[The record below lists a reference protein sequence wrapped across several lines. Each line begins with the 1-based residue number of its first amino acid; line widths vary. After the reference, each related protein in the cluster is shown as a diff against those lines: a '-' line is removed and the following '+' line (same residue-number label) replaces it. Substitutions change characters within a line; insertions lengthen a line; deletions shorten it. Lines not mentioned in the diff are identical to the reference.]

1 MKKLLSLALVAVLTM
16 VMLASCETDKTPAGY
31 YAGTPTKDS
40 ITVNIGGEP
49 PTMFNILSIDSY
61 SNTVLSHVLDMLVI
75 KDPTGAIVPNA
86 AESWDYDEETLTYT
100 FYIRQGQVW
109 SNGDPVTAHDF
120 EFAWKSLLNPEFAAT
135 YAYAAFIIKNGEAY
149 TNGEVT
155 ADEVGVTA
163 LDDYTLELVLE
174 RPVPYALDELSG
186 PLFAPLNQSAYEA
199 IIAEFGEGSYGTDP
213 DKVVTN
219 GPYTITEWHHE
230 DYLLI
235 EKMEDYDGV
244 FQVSIPKIYFD
255 MIADSNTALNAFRAG
270 ELDFIHE
277 MSGEQANMLIEEGAP
292 VLGYQS
298 TTIQYIDYNYDWPG
312 LDNVNIRMGLT
323 LSIDTQALCD
333 NVLMDGSQPAYNIV
347 TGSVTETST
356 GEAFTNRVGPLFE
369 YNPELALELFELG
382 LEEEGLTRED
392 LNFVIICDDKEEVKK
407 ACAFIIEQW
416 NTVLGIEVTIEAM
429 PFKSR
434 IQHLIDQDFC
444 MCFDG
449 WTLGNNDP
457 VKILEVFISTNGNNA
472 AKYLNVEYDALM
484 ALAAMEPN
492 EEARYALLAQAET
505 LLVGEDMGPGP
516 LYFPYRNVIVSEK
529 VDGLVRTGFQY
540 TWRFASIDESVVG

>member
-1 MKKLLSLALVAVLTM
+1 MKKFISIVLTI
-16 VMLASCETDKTPAGY
+16 VLAVTLLASCKGKDPQGY
-31 YAGTPTKDS
+31 YPGTPTKDS

-86 AESWDYDEETLTYT
+86 AESWEYDEDTLTYT
-100 FYIRQGQVW
+100 FHIREGQVW

-135 YAYAAFIIKNGEAY
+135 YAYSAFILKNGEAY

-163 LDDYTLELVLE
+163 LDDYTLEVILS
-174 RPVPYALDELSG
+174 RPVPYFLDEISG
-186 PLFAPLNQSAYEA
+186 PLYGPLNQSAYEA
-199 IIAEFGEGSYGTDP
+199 IVAEFGEGSYGTDP

-219 GPYTITEWHHE
+219 GPYTITEWSHE
-230 DYLLI
+230 DYLLV
-235 EKMEDYDGV
+235 EKMEGYNGV
-244 FQVSIPKIYFD
+244 FQVAIPKIYFD
-255 MIADSNTALNAFRAG
+255 MISDANTALNAFRAG
-270 ELDFIHE
+270 ELDYIHE
-277 MSGEQANMLIEEGAP
+277 LSGEQAISLIAEGAP
-292 VLGYQS
+292 VMGYQS
-298 TTIQYIDYNYDWPG
+298 TTIQYIDYNYDWAG

-323 LSIDTQALCD
+323 LSLDTQALCE

-347 TGSVTETST
+347 TGSITELST
-356 GEAFTNRVGPLFE
+356 GEPFTNRVGPLFE
-369 YNPELALELFELG
+369 YNPELALELFEKG

-392 LNFVIICDDKEEVKK
+392 LNFVIICDDKDDVKK

-449 WTLGNNDP
+449 WTTGNNDP
-457 VKILEVFISTNGNNA
+457 IDIMEVFISTNGNNA
-472 AKYLNVEYDALM
+472 AKYLNEEYDALM
-484 ALAAMEPN
+484 ALAAMEAD
-492 EEARYALLAQAET
+492 EEARYELLAQAET

-516 LYFPYRNVIVSEK
+516 LYFPFRNVIVSEK
-529 VDGLVRTGFQY
+529 VNGLVRTGFQY
-540 TWRFASIDESVVG
+540 TWRFASIDESVVS